1 MISVSINRN
10 SLEIP
15 ADKSISLID
24 AINLVE
30 REGLKGN
37 EVITSVTINGDKI
50 PVDMLGDFRQVDL
63 DLLNDPVFEIKSS
76 IEIATDALNDSNL
89 YIDTLTSK
97 VMEVVSYFNENNTDS
112 ANAVF
117 SELIDLID
125 LYIQL
130 ISKVHKTVKNHNPA
144 YFKTN
149 ETIRNLEI
157 HLLSVLKALIP
168 AREKNDIIMICDLLE
183 YELIDNLTQ
192 WKINAIPQMLESVKD

>member
-15 ADKSISLID
+15 EDKSISLLD
-24 AINLVE
+24 AISLIE
-30 REGLKGN
+30 REGLRPT
-37 EVITSVTINGDKI
+37 EVITSVIINGEKI
-50 PVDMLGDFRQVDL
+50 PVDMLGEFSEIDL
-63 DLLNDPVFEIKSS
+63 DLLNDPIIEIKSS
-76 IEIATDALNDSNL
+76 IEIATEALNDSSL
-89 YIDTLTSK
+89 YIDTLSAK
-97 VMEVVSYFNENNTDS
+97 VLDIVQAYNTNELEI
-112 ANAVF
+112 ANYAF

-130 ISKVHKTVKNHNPA
+130 ISKVHKTVKNHNPN
-144 YFKTN
+144 YFKNN

-183 YELIDNLTQ
+183 YELMDNLTQ
-192 WKINAIPQMLESVKD
+192 WKINAIPLMLESVRD

>member
-15 ADKSISLID
+15 EDKSISLLD
-24 AINLVE
+24 AISLIE
-30 REGLKGN
+30 REGLRPT
-37 EVITSVTINGDKI
+37 EVITSVTINGEKI
-50 PVDMLGDFRQVDL
+50 PVDMLGEFSEIDL
-63 DLLNDPVFEIKSS
+63 DLLNDPIIEIKSS
-76 IEIATDALNDSNL
+76 IEIATEALNDSSL
-89 YIDTLTSK
+89 YIDTLSAK
-97 VMEVVSYFNENNTDS
+97 VLDIVSAYNTNEFEV
-112 ANAVF
+112 ANFAF

-130 ISKVHKTVKNHNPA
+130 ISKVHKTVKNHNPN
-144 YFKTN
+144 YFKNN

-183 YELIDNLTQ
+183 YELMDNLTQ
-192 WKINAIPQMLESVKD
+192 WKINAIPLMLESVRD